1 MSKEL
6 RVLIAAGGTG
16 GHVFPAISIADA
28 LRDQSESVKIEF
40 VGTRDKI
47 EWIAVPNAGY
57 PINNIWISGFHRRVT
72 LKNISFPAK
81 LLISIIQSYH
91 IIRKFKPDMVVSCGG
106 YVAGPIGW
114 VAARKRIPLV
124 LQEQNSFPGVTNRLL
139 AKDAVAIFTAFKQA
153 DNYFP
158 KGKTLLFGNP
168 TRKSLF
174 NVQKEN
180 AYKFFGFKSDKPTL
194 VVMGGSGGARAVNE
208 AMVKEIDRLH
218 NDLQLQIIWQCGTRY
233 ATEMRKRVDHSRYP
247 NLRLLSFIDNMANVY
262 AVSDLIISRAGAGS
276 CAELM
281 LMGKPSILIPSPHVA
296 GDHQTKNALAMVE
309 NGAAILIKDKELNIR
324 FYTEIAGLYHHKERL
339 EKMSNAAKKLAIP
352 DAADKIAHKIIEI
365 IDPKSTNNK
374 VPVSA

>member
-1 MSKEL
+1 MSKEI
-6 RVLIAAGGTG
+6 RILIAAGGTG

-57 PINNIWISGFHRRVT
+57 PINNIWISGFHRRLT
-72 LKNISFPAK
+72 PKNILFPAK
-81 LLISIIQSYH
+81 LLISIIQSYN

-139 AKDAVAIFTAFKQA
+139 AKNAVAIFTAFKQA
-153 DNYFP
+153 DHYFP

-174 NVQKEN
+174 NINKEN
-180 AYKFFGFKSDKPTL
+180 AYKYFGFKPDKSTL
-194 VVMGGSGGARAVNE
+194 VVMGGSGGARALNE
-208 AMVKEIDRLH
+208 AMIKEIDRLH
-218 NDLQLQIIWQCGTRY
+218 DDLQLQIIWQCGTRY
-233 ATEMRKRVDHSRYP
+233 ATEMRQRVDRSRYP

-296 GDHQTKNALAMVE
+296 GDHQTKNAMAMVE
-309 NGAAILIKDKELNIR
+309 NGAAILIKDKELNKR
-324 FYTEIAGLYHHKERL
+324 FYTEIAGLYNHKERL
-339 EKMSNAAKKLAIP
+339 EEMSNAARKLAIP

-365 IDPKSTNNK
+365 INPKSTNNK